1 MPSNNRRRASGLPG
15 RPDYA
20 ILALTIVLTLS
31 GFVVVYSASFV
42 LGLVD
47 FGDPYYFVIR
57 QVIWAAGGAVLM
69 FAAAKTDYRRLRPL
83 AVPIMALTIAML
95 VAVLVVG
102 ISGGG
107 ARRWIGI
114 GELTIQPAE
123 FAKLSVIIYLAAWL
137 ASKGETVKSF
147 EHGLLPFVA
156 IIGSVSVLIML
167 QPNLGTTLI
176 ILVITVTMF
185 YVAGASIAQ
194 MMALGITG
202 LASLAF
208 LATAAGYRAD
218 RLSAFFSAEADPQG
232 NGFQTL
238 QALIAMGNGGIHG
251 LGLGASRAKFF
262 YIPESHTDG
271 VFAIIGE
278 ELGLIATLAILF
290 LYMLLMFR
298 GFQVARRARD
308 DFGQLIATG
317 ITTWVTVQALLNIG
331 GITRTVPL
339 TGVPLPFLSFGS
351 NALAAIL
358 LAMGVLLS
366 ISRFGTD
373 RGGYQEKH
381 PVDPRRV
388 VRKRPES

>member
-1 MPSNNRRRASGLPG
+1 M
-15 RPDYA
+15 
-20 ILALTIVLTLS
+20 LTLT

-42 LGLVD
+42 IGLVE
-47 FGDPYYFVIR
+47 FGDPYYFVVR
-57 QVIWAAGGAVLM
+57 QMIWAGGGGLLLVVMARS
-69 FAAAKTDYRRLRPL
+69 DYRRLRPL
-83 AVPIMALTIAML
+83 AVPIMAVTIL
-95 VAVLVVG
+95 LLLAVLAIG
-102 ISGGG
+102 IQGGG
-107 ARRWIGI
+107 ARRWIGV

-123 FAKLSVIIYLAAWL
+123 FAKLAVIIYLAAWL
-137 ASKGETVKSF
+137 ASKGPEVRSF

-176 ILVITVTMF
+176 ILAITVTMF

-194 MMALGITG
+194 MMALGLTG
-202 LASLAF
+202 FASLAF

-218 RLSAFFSAEADPQG
+218 RLSAFFSAESDPQG

-238 QALIAMGNGGIHG
+238 QSLIAIGNGGVAG

-271 VFAIIGE
+271 VFAIVGE
-278 ELGLIATLAILF
+278 ELGLIATLSILF

-317 ITTWVTVQALLNIG
+317 ITTWITVQALLNIG
-331 GITRTVPL
+331 GITRTIPL

-351 NALAAIL
+351 NALAAVL
-358 LAMGVLLS
+358 LAIGVLIS

-373 RGGYQEKH
+373 RGGYMDKH
-381 PVDPRRV
+381 PVDRRRV
-388 VRKRPES
+388 VRRDSP

>member
-1 MPSNNRRRASGLPG
+1 M
-15 RPDYA
+15 
-20 ILALTIVLTLS
+20 LTLT

-42 LGLVD
+42 IGLVE
-47 FGDPYYFVIR
+47 FGDPYYYVVR
-57 QVIWAAGGAVLM
+57 QMIWAFGGGILLIG
-69 FAAAKTDYRRLRPL
+69 AARMDYRRLRPL
-83 AVPIMALTIAML
+83 AVPIMALTIVML
-95 VAVLVVG
+95 LAVLVVG
-102 ISGGG
+102 IQGGG
-107 ARRWIGI
+107 ARRWIGV

-123 FAKLSVIIYLAAWL
+123 FAKLAVIIYLAAWL
-137 ASKGETVKSF
+137 ASKGAEVRSF

-167 QPNLGTTLI
+167 QPNLGTTVI
-176 ILVITVTMF
+176 ILAITVTMF
-185 YVAGASIAQ
+185 YVAGASLAQ
-194 MMALGITG
+194 MAALALTG
-202 LASLAF
+202 FASLAF
-208 LATAAGYRAD
+208 LATMAGYRAD

-238 QALIAMGNGGIHG
+238 QSLIAIGNGGISG

-271 VFAIIGE
+271 VFAIVGE
-278 ELGLIATLAILF
+278 ELGLIATLSILF

-317 ITTWVTVQALLNIG
+317 ITTWITVQALLNIG
-331 GITRTVPL
+331 GITRTIPL

-351 NALAAIL
+351 NALAAVL
-358 LAMGVLLS
+358 LAMGVLIS

-373 RGGYQEKH
+373 RGGYMEKH
-381 PVDPRRV
+381 PVDHRRV
-388 VRKRPES
+388 VRRKDER

>member
-1 MPSNNRRRASGLPG
+1 M
-15 RPDYA
+15 
-20 ILALTIVLTLS
+20 ALTVVLTIT

-42 LGLVD
+42 TGLVE

-57 QVIWAAGGAVLM
+57 QVVWAGIGAGLLVV
-69 FAAAKTDYRRLRPL
+69 AARTDYRRLRTL
-83 AVPIMALTIAML
+83 AVPIMAATIFLL
-95 VAVLVVG
+95 VAVLAIG
-102 ISGGG
+102 IQGGG
-107 ARRWIGI
+107 ARRWIGV

-123 FAKLSVIIYLAAWL
+123 FAKLAVIIYLAAWL
-137 ASKGETVKSF
+137 ASKGDTVRSF
-147 EHGLLPFVA
+147 EHGLLPFVF

-176 ILVITVTMF
+176 ILIITVTRF
-185 YVAGASIAQ
+185 WVAGASFAQ
-194 MMALGITG
+194 MAALGLTG
-202 LASLAF
+202 FASLAF

-238 QALIAMGNGGIHG
+238 QSLIAIGTGGIHG

-271 VFAIIGE
+271 VFAIVGE
-278 ELGLIATLAILF
+278 ELGLLATLPIIV
-290 LYMLLMFR
+290 LYMVLMVR

-308 DFGQLIATG
+308 EFGQLVATG

-339 TGVPLPFLSFGS
+339 TGVPLPFLSYGS

-358 LAMGVLLS
+358 LAMGVLIS

-373 RGGYQEKH
+373 RGGYLDKH
-381 PVDPRRV
+381 PVDTRRV
-388 VRKRPES
+388 VRRKQQK